1 MAYNGYPG
9 TYQNY
14 AAQQARFVEVIPVD
28 AEEEVD
34 RAQVVVGGTAVFAA
48 RDNRFL
54 AVKSVDLTG
63 EPTVDYYDRRPPAPK
78 PKPFDPNEY
87 IRKDELMDIIASIQK
102 REESANESV

>member
-14 AAQQARFVEVIPVD
+14 ATRYVEVVPVD
-28 AEEEVD
+28 TEEEVD
-34 RAQVVVGGTAVFAA
+34 RAQVAFGGTALFTA

-63 EPTVDYYDRRPPAPK
+63 GPTVDYYDRRPPAPK

-87 IRKDELMDIIASIQK
+87 IRKDELMGIIASIQK
-102 REESANESV
+102 REEPVNESV